1 MATTTNNGSGEACDN
16 MLIGYFYFIDINLWP
31 NATATASGELR
42 HGQVL
47 IFGFQDIPGGLDLY
61 LTDRAWGEDGNG
73 TEGFVPN
80 LLGEEGIVKF
90 TTPSFGVPAGV
101 AFGVGSDT
109 LAYKYGDEWIDID
122 VNATQAE
129 SSGNIT
135 SENNETHYF
144 DLGSDGDQVFLY
156 CVGSDGKDRPVAGIS
171 YNGPFEKSES
181 YGTNK
186 SSAPD
191 YFEDYDNSSV
201 MNKTTLLVM
210 PTIARGKERNK
221 IFKQW
226 SYVGPMKLNFY
237 DLQDAIRDTEKNWIG
252 TNPDMTRS
260 KSGAYSPID
269 RTLVVPNAIAL
280 LLFCFL
286 VLK

>member
-1 MATTTNNGSGEACDN
+1 MATTTNKGSGEACDN
-16 MLIGYFYFIDINLWP
+16 MLIGSFYFIDINLWP

-47 IFGFQDIPGGLDLY
+47 IFGFQDIPGELDLY
-61 LTDRAWGEDGNG
+61 LTDRAWGEDDKGA
-73 TEGFVPN
+73 EGFVPN
-80 LLGEEGIVKF
+80 RLGKEGIVKF
-90 TTPSFGVPAGV
+90 TTPSPGVPAGV
-101 AFGVGSDT
+101 AFGVGSNT
-109 LAYKYGDEWIDID
+109 LSYKHGDEWIDID
-122 VNATQAE
+122 VNETQAE
-129 SSGNIT
+129 SSSNIT

-186 SSAPD
+186 SSAPG
-191 YFEDYDNSSV
+191 YFEDYDNSSD

-210 PTIARGKERNK
+210 PTIARGEETNK

-226 SYVGPMKLNFY
+226 SYVGPMSLNFY
-237 DLQDAIRDTEKNWIG
+237 ELQDAIRDTEKNWIG
-252 TNPDMTRS
+252 INPDMTRS
-260 KSGAYSPID
+260 TSGSYSPIYT
-269 RTLVVPNAIAL
+269 TLVVPNTIAF